1 MRKRTF
7 KESYSSGWVQTA
19 IAIVGLVFTILVSLG
34 VITPEQSAEGL
45 PVVTNLITTVST
57 AIAGVIFLV
66 GLLFKGGQT
75 E

>member
-1 MRKRTF
+1 MKARSVKD
-7 KESYSSGWVQTA
+7 YSTGWVQTA

-66 GLLFKGGQT
+66 GLFFKGGQT

>member
-1 MRKRTF
+1 MKARSVKD
-7 KESYSSGWVQTA
+7 YSTGWVQTA
-19 IAIVGLVFTILVSLG
+19 IAIVGLIFTILVSLG
-34 VITPEQSAEGL
+34 IITPEQSAEGL

-66 GLLFKGGQT
+66 GLFFKGGAT